1 MENMAAF
8 LGSANQLSR
17 LLERGKSING
27 DVSMIKDLVGNLLR
41 SGLLNITR
49 FMSNKREVNFFQFP
63 PEVERK
69 SAIDSLA

>member
-27 DVSMIKDLVGNLLR
+27 DGSMIKDLVGNLLR

-49 FMSNKREVNFFQFP
+49 FMSNKREVIFFNFLQ
-63 PEVERK
+63 K
-69 SAIDSLA
+69 

>member
-49 FMSNKREVNFFQFP
+49 FMSNKREVIFFNFLQ
-63 PEVERK
+63 K
-69 SAIDSLA
+69 

>member
-49 FMSNKREVNFFQFP
+49 FMSNKREVNFFNFLQ
-63 PEVERK
+63 K
-69 SAIDSLA
+69 

>member
-27 DVSMIKDLVGNLLR
+27 DVSMIKDFVGNLLR

-49 FMSNKREVNFFQFP
+49 FMSNKREVNFFNFLQ
-63 PEVERK
+63 K
-69 SAIDSLA
+69 